1 MAYTSTVDERYIG
14 LFISKRAGEYD
25 ASGSFGNG
33 YQIGQYQTAYG
44 SLVLLGYR
52 ADFDLY
58 ALGTLNSG
66 TINVSASSSTWDSFS
81 TLDGDGIGWS
91 FITPTIYLYNSS
103 GQQVASGFGSLSYS
117 YNYLSAGNFYVGVE
131 GSTYASSQYALSYSY
146 SAPFN
151 YAPTNSTLAIIGTGA
166 LGSSLTVSG
175 GWIDS
180 NGLNV
185 ANTVTGYSYS
195 WYTSGDNST
204 NWILVGTG
212 STYVVKETDLGK
224 YIDVLISYTDDNKFS
239 EIVSPNS
246 ALIPGQTDTTPPTIS
261 YSTNKSSLG
270 VGETATITFT
280 LSESSTNFTA
290 GDVSVTG
297 GTLSNF
303 SGSGTTYTAT
313 FTPTSNSTAT
323 GVINVNSGVFTDA
336 AGNANPTSMTLSIAV
351 NTVPADTTPPTI
363 AISTSSSSLSQ
374 SQTANI
380 TFTLSESSTNF
391 TLSDVTVTGG
401 ALSNFSGSGTTYTA
415 LFTPTANS
423 TTNGVVRVANG
434 VFTDAS
440 GNANADGS
448 DTNNTVTMTVNTVPS
463 DTTPPTIAISTSSSS
478 LSQSQTANITFTLSE
493 SSTNF
498 TAGDITVT
506 GGTLSNFSGSGTT
519 YNALFTPTA
528 NSTTNGV
535 VRVASGVFTDAAG
548 NANAD
553 GSDTNNTVTMT
564 VNTVPSDTTPP
575 TIAISTSS
583 SSLSQ
588 SQTANITF
596 TLSESSTNFTLS
608 DVTVTGGALSNFSG
622 SGTTYTALFTPTAN
636 STSNGVV
643 RVANGVFTDASGN
656 GNSDGSD
663 TNNTVT
669 MTVNTITVGKI
680 YEGTTGNDN
689 IAGTNGNDT
698 LDGGAGTDT
707 ASWSQTSS
715 NYQLTATPNG
725 WKVTD
730 KTGADGTD
738 TVTNIEKLQF
748 ADRTVIIESKDH
760 GSYADLP
767 TELYQFFITAFNAAP
782 GVTYMDQ
789 LAEAYRYGLSVKQI
803 VDIFTTKKQFTDV
816 YSPSLSHQDM
826 ATQLVNNIVKNSANT
841 SAKTEAI
848 ADIKGALDI
857 GWTVGDVIYTV
868 FGNLANKPLIDV
880 NWGNTA
886 KQFGNEI
893 TVAKYYTEVLNQST
907 TDLETLRDAIQPV
920 TQATDVSSDVV
931 IAQIVGVALMTGG
944 LGPGP

>member
-290 GDVSVTG
+290 GDVSVIG

-351 NTVPADTTPPTI
+351 NTVPA
-363 AISTSSSSLSQ
+363 
-374 SQTANI
+374 
-380 TFTLSESSTNF
+380 
-391 TLSDVTVTGG
+391 
-401 ALSNFSGSGTTYTA
+401 
-415 LFTPTANS
+415 
-423 TTNGVVRVANG
+423 
-434 VFTDAS
+434 
-440 GNANADGS
+440 
-448 DTNNTVTMTVNTVPS
+448 

-553 GSDTNNTVTMT
+553 GSDTNNTVTMS
-564 VNTVPSDTTPP
+564 VNTVP
-575 TIAISTSS
+575 
-583 SSLSQ
+583 
-588 SQTANITF
+588 
-596 TLSESSTNFTLS
+596 
-608 DVTVTGGALSNFSG
+608 
-622 SGTTYTALFTPTAN
+622 
-636 STSNGVV
+636 
-643 RVANGVFTDASGN
+643 
-656 GNSDGSD
+656 
-663 TNNTVT
+663 
-669 MTVNTITVGKI
+669 VGKKI
-680 YEGTTGNDN
+680 EGTTGND
-689 IAGTNGNDT
+689 IMTGTSGNDT

-707 ASWSQTSS
+707 ASWSHASS
-715 NYQLTATPNG
+715 NYQLTATPTG

-730 KTGADGTD
+730 KTGANGTD

-767 TELYQFFITAFNAAP
+767 TQLYQFFITAFNAAP

-816 YSPSLSHQDM
+816 YSPSLSHSDM
-826 ATQLVNNIVKNSANT
+826 ATQLVNNIVKNSAST

-848 ADIKGALDI
+848 SDIKGALDL

-868 FGNLANKPLIDV
+868 FGNLARKDLSDP

-886 KQFGNEI
+886 KQFNNEI
-893 TVAKYYTEVLNQST
+893 AVAKYYTEVLNQST